1 MQLYPKCRS
10 KLPILVYEN
19 VKLKR
24 IQKEQKIQQ
33 LEHKQLKIS
42 KLQVR
47 LQLQRKFRL
56 QRQPRQQLQLQ
67 RVRSWSIVS
76 RRHGRPARGVHRRH
90 RRLGPEVEQLS
101 ALKSIDLSNNSL
113 TILPPVLASLK
124 CLETLNLSNNCINN
138 LHLSSGMSS
147 YAETKLKDGI
157 NEELDLI
164 AMPAHEELD
173 LTTLPAL
180 EELDL
185 TSLPALDE
193 LDLSGNLLTEF
204 PHSLTQTVSITRL
217 NISNNE
223 LK

>member
-1 MQLYPKCRS
+1 MV
-10 KLPILVYEN
+10 LV
-19 VKLKR
+19 
-24 IQKEQKIQQ
+24 
-33 LEHKQLKIS
+33 
-42 KLQVR
+42 
-47 LQLQRKFRL
+47 FRL
-56 QRQPRQQLQLQ
+56 DLSGIGLYE
-67 RVRSWSIVS
+67 
-76 RRHGRPARGVHRRH
+76 
-90 RRLGPEVEQLS
+90 LGPEVEQLS

-124 CLETLNLSNNCINN
+124 CLETLNLRNNCINN

-185 TSLPALDE
+185 STLPALEELDLTSLPALEE

>member
-1 MQLYPKCRS
+1 MV
-10 KLPILVYEN
+10 LV
-19 VKLKR
+19 
-24 IQKEQKIQQ
+24 
-33 LEHKQLKIS
+33 
-42 KLQVR
+42 
-47 LQLQRKFRL
+47 FRL
-56 QRQPRQQLQLQ
+56 DLSGIGLYE
-67 RVRSWSIVS
+67 
-76 RRHGRPARGVHRRH
+76 
-90 RRLGPEVEQLS
+90 LGPEVEQLS

-185 TSLPALDE
+185 
-193 LDLSGNLLTEF
+193 SGNLLTEF

>member
-1 MQLYPKCRS
+1 MV
-10 KLPILVYEN
+10 LV
-19 VKLKR
+19 
-24 IQKEQKIQQ
+24 
-33 LEHKQLKIS
+33 
-42 KLQVR
+42 
-47 LQLQRKFRL
+47 FRL
-56 QRQPRQQLQLQ
+56 DLSGIGLYE
-67 RVRSWSIVS
+67 
-76 RRHGRPARGVHRRH
+76 
-90 RRLGPEVEQLS
+90 LGPEVEQLS

-173 LTTLPAL
+173 LTSLPAL
-180 EELDL
+180 E
-185 TSLPALDE
+185 E